1 MGVRLPLP
9 APLKKE
15 DTKMKAKSH
24 YSVLVAETVARGTL
38 AMFAGITVFMAGFV
52 AWSGV
57 GFINAMI
64 QLF

>member
-1 MGVRLPLP
+1 
-9 APLKKE
+9 
-15 DTKMKAKSH
+15 MKAKSC
-24 YSVLVAETVARGTL
+24 YSALVAETVARGTL
-38 AMFAGITVFMAGFV
+38 AMFAGIIVFMAGFV